1 MINKFTSIFC
11 LLLMIGMQAQAQ
23 EFESAND
30 AVKNMG
36 VGWNLGNTLEANKQ
50 SVTDFYDPT
59 YWGQQGLE
67 SETCWGQPETTREF
81 IKMMKAAGFTA
92 IRVPVTW
99 YNHMNA
105 NYEVDGKWMLRVK
118 EVVDYVI
125 DEGLYCIINVHHD
138 TGADSFDDNG
148 KLTGY
153 HWIKADAD
161 NFTQNGVI
169 YQALWGQIALSFKD
183 YGEKLLFEGY
193 NEMLD
198 ANSCWNY
205 PTWSANAEY
214 DETAAMASYKAIN
227 DYAQSFVDIVRAT
240 GGNNATRNLIVNTY
254 AASSGGIWGNNKHPQ
269 EPLEQMEL
277 PVDAS
282 TNATTNHL
290 IFEVHSYPNIANG
303 LANAKKGVDTT
314 IESLNTILKAKGAP
328 VIIGEWGTSNVDN
341 GSDYIDRRESM
352 IEFCDYFVKQCKA
365 NDIATFYWMGLSD
378 GSARSQLV
386 FNQADLAE
394 TITKAYHGDDFQG
407 EYPAMEVADETV
419 VFEGEQQLEWGQAIQ
434 FPASLFTDLSN
445 TSTVE
450 VTYVQNYADL
460 DADNQY
466 GMLQF
471 WYGDWSEMINV
482 SAEGQEFAG
491 DFVPIDV
498 YGTESGTEH
507 TTVFAFDAD
516 TFKNFKKKGMLF
528 QGHGI
533 LVKKVVLKAG
543 EKDPEVEPE
552 GNEKVFWE
560 GDAML
565 DWGDGLQL
573 IIPAEEFTAFGKDV
587 KMTLYYTLDFTD
599 YNMIQLF
606 YGDWSSNPSFIINGK
621 EIEKEFR
628 PSDIHGYQNGNVG
641 ASELTFSEAV
651 YNQIAEKGIALQG
664 HGIRLNQ
671 VVLEASGTSG
681 IQRVIKVDDANAPIY
696 NLAGQRVTNPTKG
709 IYIRNGKKIV
719 IK

>member
-1 MINKFTSIFC
+1 MIKKFTAILS
-11 LLLMIGMQAQAQ
+11 LLLMLCVQMQAQ
-23 EFESAND
+23 EFESATD

-36 VGWNLGNTLEANKQ
+36 VGWNLGNTLDANKQ
-50 SVTDFYDPT
+50 GVTDINDAA

-67 SETCWGQPETTREF
+67 SETCWGQPETTRDF

-118 EVVDYVI
+118 EIVDYVI

-138 TGADSFDDNG
+138 TGADSFDNNG

-161 NFTQNGVI
+161 NYSTNNQKF
-169 YQALWGQIALSFKD
+169 QALWGQIALTFKD
-183 YGEKLLFEGY
+183 YGQKLLFEGY

-214 DETAAMASYKAIN
+214 DETAAQASYKAIN
-227 DYAQSFVDIVRAT
+227 DYAKSFVDIVRAT

-269 EPLEQMEL
+269 EPLEYMEN
-277 PVDAS
+277 PEPAS
-282 TNATTNHL
+282 AGMHI

-303 LANAKKGVDTT
+303 LQNAKNGVDTT

-352 IEFCDYFVKQCKA
+352 LDFCDYFVKKCKE

-378 GSARSQLV
+378 GNAREQLV
-386 FNQADLAE
+386 FNQPDLAK
-394 TITKAYHGDDFQG
+394 TITKAYHGDDFEG
-407 EYPAMEVADETV
+407 EYPAMEVSDETV
-419 VFEGEQQLEWGQAIQ
+419 IFEGEQLLEWGTAIN
-434 FPASLFTDLSN
+434 FPATLFTNLSS

-450 VTYVQNYADL
+450 VTYTEKFDQFSGDEANSY
-460 DADNQY
+460 
-466 GMLQF
+466 LQF
-471 WYGDWSEMINV
+471 WYNDWSSMINFT
-482 SAEGQEFAG
+482 ADGQEISETLEVNKF
-491 DFVPIDV
+491 
-498 YGTESGTEH
+498 YNSTSGTEH
-507 TTVFAFDAD
+507 TTVFAFDKD
-516 TFKNFKKKGMLF
+516 TFQNFKKKGMLF
-528 QGHGI
+528 QGHGVV
-533 LVKKVVLKAG
+533 VKKVVLKAG
-543 EKDPEVEPE
+543 EKDPDEAVDGE
-552 GNEKVFWE
+552 VFWE
-560 GDAML
+560 GDEKL

-573 IIPAEEFTAFGKDV
+573 TVPAEKFAAYGKGV
-587 KMTLYYTLDFTD
+587 KLCLFYTVAMDGDAD

-606 YGDWSSNPSFIINGK
+606 YGDWSTNPSFIINGK
-621 EIEKEFR
+621 EIEKEYV
-628 PSDIHGYQNGNVG
+628 PSTVHGLQNGDDG
-641 ASELTFSEAV
+641 MSEITFNDDVFSIIL
-651 YNQIAEKGIALQG
+651 QKGIVFQG
-664 HGIRLNQ
+664 HGIRLKRVELTGSATAIPS
-671 VVLEASGTSG
+671 VVRASDTNN
-681 IQRVIKVDDANAPIY
+681 VIY

-709 IYIRNGKKIV
+709 IYIRNGKKFI
-719 IK
+719 IR

>member
-1 MINKFTSIFC
+1 MIKKFTTILG
-11 LLLMIGMQAQAQ
+11 LLLMLCVQMQAQ
-23 EFESAND
+23 EFESATD
-30 AVKNMG
+30 AVKNIG
-36 VGWNLGNTLEANKQ
+36 VGWNLGNTLDANKADETWTTTEQ
-50 SVTDFYDPT
+50 H
-59 YWGQQGLE
+59 
-67 SETCWGQPETTREF
+67 ETCWLQPVTTFELM
-81 IKMMKAAGFTA
+81 KMMKDAGFTA
-92 IRVPVTW
+92 IRIPITW
-99 YNHMNA
+99 YQEIDENGTVKEAWMN
-105 NYEVDGKWMLRVK
+105 RVK
-118 EVVDYVI
+118 EVVDYVL
-125 DEGLYCIINVHHD
+125 DNGMYCIINVHHD
-138 TGADSFDDNG
+138 TGADVG
-148 KLTGY
+148 A
-153 HWIKADAD
+153 WIKASGSNYAA
-161 NFTQNGVI
+161 NKEKYEV
-169 YQALWGQIALSFKD
+169 LWKQIAEKFKD
-183 YGEKLLFEGY
+183 YGQNLLFEAY

-198 ANSCWNY
+198 ENNCWNY
-205 PTWSANAEY
+205 PTYSNNGKY
-214 DETAAMASYKAIN
+214 DEAAANDSYEAVN
-227 DYAQSFVDIVRAT
+227 SYAQSFVNVVRAT
-240 GGNNATRNLIVNTY
+240 GGNNATRNLIVNPY
-254 AASSGGIWGNNKHPQ
+254 AASSGGIWGTNTHPQ
-269 EPLEQMEL
+269 EPLTEMKL
-277 PVDAS
+277 PQDEVA
-282 TNATTNHL
+282 NHL
-290 IFEVHSYPNIANG
+290 IFEVHSYPNIENG
-303 LANAKKGVDTT
+303 LQNAKNGLDTT

-341 GSDYIDRRESM
+341 GSDYIDRRKSL
-352 IEFCDYFVKQCKA
+352 IDFCDYFVKKCKE

-378 GSARSQLV
+378 GQYRSQLV

-407 EYPAMEVADETV
+407 VYPAVEVSEETV
-419 VFEGEQQLEWGQAIQ
+419 IFEGEQQLEWGQAIQ
-434 FPASLFTDLSN
+434 FPATLFTDLGS

-507 TTVFAFDAD
+507 TTVFSFDKD
-516 TFKNFKKKGMLF
+516 TFQNFKKKGMLF

-533 LVKKVVLKAG
+533 LVTKVVLKAG
-543 EKDPEVEPE
+543 EKPEIEPQE
-552 GNEKVFWE
+552 DAEVFWE
-560 GDAML
+560 GDEML

-573 IIPAEEFTAFGKDV
+573 IIPAEKFVTFGKDV

-606 YGDWSSNPSFIINGK
+606 YGDWSANPSFIINGQ

-628 PSDIHGYQNGNVG
+628 PSDLHGLQNGDVW

-681 IQRVIKVDDANAPIY
+681 IQRVIKADDASAPIY